1 MSTKHHWI
9 EHDITEQVQAW
20 HDDADGSDWLE
31 LAATTVEV
39 RVEEGIDPGTST
51 TIVRLR
57 LPRFF
62 GQRMRAAFADATDP
76 WALPDGLEW
85 KPGADRWYIA
95 DDCGGALWFDSRI
108 GVLRGS
114 LLYRLDAEYLIDLL
128 DRRNAA
134 EPEGP
139 R

>member
-62 GQRMRAAFADATDP
+62 GQRMRAAFADAT
-76 WALPDGLEW
+76 AAARRKTERLRLAERLEAAGLLEDT
-85 KPGADRWYIA
+85 AVLAIA
-95 DDCGGALWFDSRI
+95 D
-108 GVLRGS
+108 
-114 LLYRLDAEYLIDLL
+114 LDD
-128 DRRNAA
+128 
-134 EPEGP
+134 G
-139 R
+139 